1 MHTELARWPSF
12 SHKPTGEVS
21 QGDAYSY
28 ASFDALAQRY
38 TPFGVPARKTLWS
51 QVPSKVAASLLGWV
65 GRVFQSPLW
74 GLPRRF
80 SPKLPTD
87 KDWMLNR
94 QQNLQALKHDCVQI
108 GSPKETQNHDHATN
122 EDFAEC
128 EKLQNERQCALTQ
141 IALMLG

>member
-1 MHTELARWPSF
+1 MRSIKRSTAGSSE
-12 SHKPTGEVS
+12 E
-21 QGDAYSY
+21 
-28 ASFDALAQRY
+28 
-38 TPFGVPARKTLWS
+38 PACIHAPRPPLI
-51 QVPSKVAASLLGWV
+51 
-65 GRVFQSPLW
+65 FQSPLW
-74 GLPRRF
+74 DLPRRF

-94 QQNLQALKHDCVQI
+94 QHKLQALIHDCVQI

-122 EDFAEC
+122 EDFAKC